1 MDLKVESSYAKID
14 ENLANYFSKN
24 KAELLQEVL
33 LFKNCITEFVWQN
46 ERLRRC
52 DTSKSTNFLK
62 LMQFFL
68 AVWIFVILAQGYPQ
82 RMRL

>member
-1 MDLKVESSYAKID
+1 MVGWNSLEY
-14 ENLANYFSKN
+14 YFSKN

-33 LFKNCITEFVWQN
+33 LFKNCITEFVRQN
-46 ERLRRC
+46 QRLRRC

-62 LMQFFL
+62 LMQFFI
-68 AVWIFVILAQGYPQ
+68 AVWIFVNLSQGYPQ